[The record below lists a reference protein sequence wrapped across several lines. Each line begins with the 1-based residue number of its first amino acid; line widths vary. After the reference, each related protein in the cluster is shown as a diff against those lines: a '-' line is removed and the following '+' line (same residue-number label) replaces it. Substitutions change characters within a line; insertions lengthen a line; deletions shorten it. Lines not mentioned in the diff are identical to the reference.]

1 KEDVVENTDS
11 MTNLLKQH
19 KVDISTV
26 KANKTLVALGLLLDK
41 ERPSSKYAGK
51 MKKYKALSAKGL
63 EYGVN
68 VENLNSPGQTT
79 PHYFVDT
86 FPELLALIQQ
96 EIKGPPNHAW
106 LKTLQH

>member
-1 KEDVVENTDS
+1 MESTDS

-19 KVDISTV
+19 KVDISAV
-26 KANKTLVALGLLLDK
+26 KANKILVALGLLLDK

-51 MKKYKALSAKGL
+51 MKKYKALSEKGL

-68 VENLNSPGQTT
+68 TENPSSPGQTT

-86 FPELLALIQQ
+86 FPELLVLIQQ
-96 EIKGPPNHAW
+96 EIMGPPNHGW
-106 LKTLQH
+106 LKTL